1 MDIKKKNLENRS
13 VQKSLQLLTEEK
25 DRLRQCIKGSNRE
38 NKMGLSKM
46 IYMYVQDS
54 VKFG

>member
-25 DRLRQCIKGSNRE
+25 DRLRHSV
-38 NKMGLSKM
+38 SKAA
-46 IYMYVQDS
+46 IEKTKWV
-54 VKFG
+54 